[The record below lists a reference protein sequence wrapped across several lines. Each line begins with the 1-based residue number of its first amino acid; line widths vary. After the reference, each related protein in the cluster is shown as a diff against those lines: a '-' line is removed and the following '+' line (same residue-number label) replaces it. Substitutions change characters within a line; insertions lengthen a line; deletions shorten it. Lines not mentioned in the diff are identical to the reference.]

1 MTRPPNPSKAAAVAG
16 LVTAI
21 VSSAEHA
28 RTPETPFGA
37 HLTLEY
43 HEAAQREAEEAA
55 AADEARGI
63 DEGMQTWDAL
73 GGSEW

>member
-1 MTRPPNPSKAAAVAG
+1 MTRPPNPSRAAAVAG

-21 VSSAEHA
+21 VAAAEHA
-28 RTPETPFGA
+28 RTLETPLGA
-37 HLTLEY
+37 HIEMKY
-43 HEAAQREAEEAA
+43 HEDAQEDAEEAA
-55 AADEARGI
+55 AADEARDI